1 MAYTTIDDGSKYF
14 QTAIWTGNASNRSI
28 VNPGN
33 SDMQPDWVWTKKRS
47 AAQNHCVTDSSR
59 GVANIIFPDASDN
72 ESATQ
77 LLTSFDSDGF
87 SINTNALVNENSATY
102 VGWQW
107 KCNGGSTETAVNE
120 SGDNPG
126 NVRQTNTDAGFS
138 IITYTGTGDAG
149 TIAHGLGAV
158 PHWIVIKQ
166 RTDVGGVAE
175 WVVFHKRLGG
185 THYVKMSTTA
195 SQIDSSGLWEDTD
208 PTSSVFTVHS
218 SHQANADGGNFV
230 AYVFTEK
237 QGYSKFGSYIGSGN
251 DNGPFIYTG
260 FKPAWLMIKRIDG
273 GSNAWGIYDSVRG
286 AFNEI
291 TMNLDA
297 DRNDAENTATNYDDL
312 DFLSNG
318 FKLYELNDDINA
330 SDTYVYMAFAEHP
343 FVSSKGVPTTAR

>member
-14 QTAIWTGNASNRSI
+14 QSVIYTGNSTSRSI
-28 VNPGN
+28 TNTGN

-59 GVANIIFPDASDN
+59 GVANIIFPDVSDN

-107 KCNGGSTETAVNE
+107 KCNGGTTETAVNE

-175 WVVFHKRLGG
+175 WVVFHKTLTG
-185 THYVKMSTTA
+185 THYVKMSTDA
-195 SQIDSSGLWEDTD
+195 AQINSSGLWEDTD

-218 SHQANADGGNFV
+218 SHQANADSGTFV

-237 QGYSKFGSYIGSGN
+237 QGYSRFSSYEGN
-251 DNGPFIYTG
+251 GNANGPCVYTG
-260 FKPAWLMIKRIDG
+260 FKPAMVITKPIDATG
-273 GSNAWGIYDSVRG
+273 NWNINDSVRSPENVVDERIRINDNN
-286 AFNEI
+286 AESDS
-291 TMNLDA
+291 DA
-297 DRNDAENTATNYDDL
+297 I

-318 FKLYELNDDINA
+318 FKIRTNGTSYNQND
-330 SDTYVYMAFAEHP
+330 STYIYMAFAEHP
-343 FVSSKGVPTTAR
+343 FVSSEGVPTTAR